1 MMKKAI
7 MTFVLALLAALL
19 PMQAQTITGNWI
31 AVEEDEDAGIAY
43 ILAFEGNQV
52 RQCVMAGT
60 TMDGVGDVMLVIAVP
75 AQTYTP
81 SSKSINFTF
90 DGSKAELVVKD
101 IDFTDEI
108 KAVIKD
114 DAKKKEEV
122 LKTVQDALE
131 KKKVELADNMLLSGV
146 HTIMKA
152 TADKLELKDADD
164 ETYVF
169 ARPQ

>member
-43 ILAFEGNQV
+43 ILAFEGNLV

-60 TMDGVGDVMLVIAVP
+60 TMDGVGDVTLVIAVP

-90 DGSKAELVVKD
+90 DGSQAEIVVKD

-108 KAVIKD
+108 KAAGD
-114 DAKKKEEV
+114 DREAVRRLGVEWCTAQCRDLLAHGVPAVHFYTMGKSSNVVEV
-122 LKTVQDALE
+122 LR
-131 KKKVELADNMLLSGV
+131 NC
-146 HTIMKA
+146 
-152 TADKLELKDADD
+152 
-164 ETYVF
+164 F
-169 ARPQ
+169 

>member
-1 MMKKAI
+1 MMKKTIIA
-7 MTFVLALLAALL
+7 FVLALAALL

-43 ILAFEGNQV
+43 ILAFEGNLV

-60 TMDGVGDVMLVIAVP
+60 TMDGVGDVTLVIAVP

-81 SSKSINFTF
+81 SSKSIIFTF
-90 DGSKAELVVKD
+90 DGSKAEIVVKD

-114 DAKKKEEV
+114 NPQKKEEL
-122 LKTVQDALE
+122 LKVVQTAFE
-131 KKKVELADNMLLSGV
+131 QKKVEMADNMLLSGV
-146 HTIMKA
+146 HTIVKA
-152 TADKLELKDADD
+152 TADKLELKDADG
-164 ETYVF
+164 ESYVF
-169 ARPQ
+169 ARSQ

>member
-1 MMKKAI
+1 MKKTVI
-7 MTFVLALLAALL
+7 TIVLALAALL

-31 AVEEDEDAGIAY
+31 AAEEDEDAGIAY
-43 ILAFEGNQV
+43 ILAFEGNLV

-60 TMDGVGDVMLVIAVP
+60 EMEGVGDVTLVIAVP

-90 DGSKAELVVKD
+90 DGSQAEIVVKD

-114 DAKKKEEV
+114 NPQKKEEL
-122 LKTVQDALE
+122 LKVVQTAFE
-131 KKKVELADNMLLSGV
+131 QKKVEMADNMLLSGV
-146 HTIMKA
+146 HTIVKA
-152 TADKLELKDADD
+152 TADKLELKDSDG
-164 ETYVF
+164 ESYVF

>member
-1 MMKKAI
+1 MKKTIIA
-7 MTFVLALLAALL
+7 FVLALAALL

-43 ILAFEGNQV
+43 ILAFEGNLV

-60 TMDGVGDVMLVIAVP
+60 TMDGVGDVTLVIAVP

-90 DGSKAELVVKD
+90 DGSQAEIVVKD

-114 DAKKKEEV
+114 NPQKKEEL
-122 LKTVQDALE
+122 LKVVQTAFE
-131 KKKVELADNMLLSGV
+131 QKKVEMADNMLLSGV
-146 HTIMKA
+146 HTIVKA
-152 TADKLELKDADD
+152 TADKLELKDPDG
-164 ETYVF
+164 ESYVF

>member
-1 MMKKAI
+1 MMKKTIIA
-7 MTFVLALLAALL
+7 FVLALAALL

-43 ILAFEGNQV
+43 ILAFEGNLV

-60 TMDGVGDVMLVIAVP
+60 TMDGVGDVTLVIAVP

-90 DGSKAELVVKD
+90 DGSKAEIVVKD

-114 DAKKKEEV
+114 NPQKKEEL
-122 LKTVQDALE
+122 LKVVQTAFE
-131 KKKVELADNMLLSGV
+131 QKKVEMADNMLLSGV
-146 HTIMKA
+146 HTIVKA
-152 TADKLELKDADD
+152 TADKLELKDPDG
-164 ETYVF
+164 ESYVF

>member
-1 MMKKAI
+1 MKKTIIAFI
-7 MTFVLALLAALL
+7 LALAALL

-43 ILAFEGNQV
+43 ILAFEGNLV

-60 TMDGVGDVMLVIAVP
+60 TMDGVGDVTLVIAVP

-90 DGSKAELVVKD
+90 DGSQAEIVVKD

-108 KAVIKD
+108 KAIIKD
-114 DAKKKEEV
+114 NPQKKEEL
-122 LKTVQDALE
+122 LKVVQTAFE
-131 KKKVELADNMLLSGV
+131 QKKVEMADNMLLSGV
-146 HTIMKA
+146 HTIVKA
-152 TADKLELKDADD
+152 TADKLELKDADG
-164 ETYVF
+164 ESYVF
-169 ARPQ
+169 VRPQ

>member
-1 MMKKAI
+1 MMKKTIIA
-7 MTFVLALLAALL
+7 FVLALAALL

-43 ILAFEGNQV
+43 ILAFEGNLV

-60 TMDGVGDVMLVIAVP
+60 TMDGVGDVTLVIAVP

-90 DGSKAELVVKD
+90 DGSQAEIVVKD

-114 DAKKKEEV
+114 NPQKKEEL
-122 LKTVQDALE
+122 LKVVQTAFE
-131 KKKVELADNMLLSGV
+131 QKKVEMADNMLLSGV
-146 HTIMKA
+146 HTIVKA
-152 TADKLELKDADD
+152 TADKLELKDPDG
-164 ETYVF
+164 ESYVF

>member
-1 MMKKAI
+1 MKKTVI
-7 MTFVLALLAALL
+7 TIVLALAALL

-31 AVEEDEDAGIAY
+31 AAEEDEDAGIAY
-43 ILAFEGNQV
+43 ILAFEGNLV

-60 TMDGVGDVMLVIAVP
+60 EMEGVGDVTLVIAVP

-90 DGSKAELVVKD
+90 DGSQAEIVVKD

-114 DAKKKEEV
+114 NPQKKEEL
-122 LKTVQDALE
+122 LKVVQTAFE
-131 KKKVELADNMLLSGV
+131 QKKVEMADNMLLSGV
-146 HTIMKA
+146 HTIVKA
-152 TADKLELKDADD
+152 TADKLELKDPDG
-164 ETYVF
+164 ESYVF